1 MAETTTL
8 GDMLAAPLHVVA
20 ELAEEKADAKIR
32 RELEKPLFEKFEIAG
47 RTYMVDTTAKRAT
60 EVKPPKTEQLNF
72 PKIGSLRGIA
82 ELVQRHGIPD
92 NGAVVVGTEGIHA
105 YLAISADE
113 DQQRPDLLAPYFH
126 GDDAPQGEMGVE
138 ALYLWLDRFH
148 GAMGQSTVDPE
159 QERAV
164 WAAISSV
171 KAVVADE
178 YEVSSE
184 GGSIEVTTK
193 TKQGVTGKTHLP
205 KYITVRQ
212 RLGVRDFQT
221 ERLYRLQVLLPGKT
235 RDDLGF
241 RLIPVDTDGA
251 HERFVAWAVEGLDA
265 MLNRS
270 DAAARRLE
278 EGITTRWIVCEGP

>member
-8 GDMLAAPLHVVA
+8 GDILAAPLQVVA
-20 ELAEEKADAKIR
+20 ELAEDKARAEALRDH
-32 RELEKPLFEKFEIAG
+32 EKPLFETFDVAG
-47 RTYMVDTTAKRAT
+47 RTYMVDTAMKRVT
-60 EVKPPKTEQLNF
+60 EVKPPKTEQLTF
-72 PKIGSLRGIA
+72 PQVGSLRGVA
-82 ELVQRHGIPD
+82 ELVQRHGGPG
-92 NGAVVVGTEGIHA
+92 NSTVVVGTDGIRA

-113 DQQRPDLLAPYFH
+113 DDQRPVLSCPYFC
-126 GDDAPQGEMGVE
+126 GDNAPQGEMGVE
-138 ALYLWLDRFH
+138 ALYMWLDRFC
-148 GAMGQSTVDPE
+148 GQMGQTEVSEE
-159 QERAV
+159 QERTV
-164 WAAISSV
+164 WTAISSV

-178 YEVSSE
+178 YDVSSE
-184 GGSIEVTTK
+184 GASIEITTK

-212 RLGVRDFQT
+212 RLGTRDFRT
-221 ERLYRLQVLLPGKT
+221 ERLYRLQALLTGKT
-235 RDDLGF
+235 RDGLGF